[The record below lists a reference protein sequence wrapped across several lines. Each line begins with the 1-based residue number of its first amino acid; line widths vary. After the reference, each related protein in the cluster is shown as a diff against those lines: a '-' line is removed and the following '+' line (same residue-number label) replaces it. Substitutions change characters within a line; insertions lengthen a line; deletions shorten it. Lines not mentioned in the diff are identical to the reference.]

1 MNNKELFTACEK
13 YMTNL
18 SQIIANRSLS
28 SSDYETIATDLATKI
43 NQYGPD
49 FFIFKNSF
57 IWLNYVENKHEDFTT
72 VDMFYP
78 SVLAVMLKY
87 VEDCREF
94 DELSG
99 SKTTIKDAVLS
110 FADKCGIDVEVI
122 GDICSYDVYFKKFI
136 ENESNIYGVKDNK
149 SYHPDLV
156 SDLFNW

>member
-1 MNNKELFTACEK
+1 MNNKELFNACEN
-13 YMTNL
+13 YMTRVSNMIT
-18 SQIIANRSLS
+18 SGKITAD
-28 SSDYETIATDLATKI
+28 DYVTIAIDLATKI

-49 FFIFKNSF
+49 FFIFNNSF
-57 IWLNYVENKHEDFTT
+57 IWLNYIENKHSEFVT
-72 VDMFYP
+72 VEMFYP
-78 SVLAVMLKY
+78 SVLSVMLKY

-110 FADKCGIDVEVI
+110 FADKSGIDIEVI
-122 GDICSYDVYFKKFI
+122 GDICSYDTYFKKFI
-136 ENESNIYGVKDNK
+136 ENESNIYGTKDNK